1 MAKLSRTHCTE
12 LNVLSSFVNYISS
25 YAICAKTHLSDLG
38 DGAAKENAPNGLSGN
53 GEGVPTLYSSPSC
66 AIEELVRPEN
76 LNKAHE
82 SLR

>member
-1 MAKLSRTHCTE
+1 MVKLSRTHCAE
-12 LNVLSSFVNYISS
+12 LNLLASFVNYIRS
-25 YAICAKTHLSDLG
+25 YAICSTNRLSDLG
-38 DGAAKENAPNGLSGN
+38 DGAAKENAPNGLSEN